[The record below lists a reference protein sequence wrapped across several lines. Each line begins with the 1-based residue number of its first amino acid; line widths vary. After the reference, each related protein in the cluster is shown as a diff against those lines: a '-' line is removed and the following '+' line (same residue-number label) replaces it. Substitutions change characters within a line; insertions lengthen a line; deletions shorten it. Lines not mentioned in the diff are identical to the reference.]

1 MLCGVIF
8 SRNANVQLRYFR
20 ARHSFATRGE
30 NFEREVNTSL
40 SSLLLVGQ
48 RKAWCVPK
56 EWNLPSLS
64 RVQILLK
71 HRKTHSSVHQVLWQ
85 EKQNINRYLL
95 ALLTQPSKAG
105 GRGLVATT
113 LSQASDSAK
122 RQRECSSSDQSC
134 IKVFVLPLAPA
145 LKIWLG
151 SWPQKLPYKLRLPQT
166 QFHMVQLC
174 KVQELLTLNAT
185 H

>member
-64 RVQILLK
+64 RVQMLLK
-71 HRKTHSSVHQVLWQ
+71 HSKTHSSVHQVLWQ

-122 RQRECSSSDQSC
+122 RQRECSSSDRSQFQRWMWFFFFLVQHPPEVVLDLSRQSDSPDSHR
-134 IKVFVLPLAPA
+134 LPLT
-145 LKIWLG
+145 
-151 SWPQKLPYKLRLPQT
+151 S
-166 QFHMVQLC
+166 V
-174 KVQELLTLNAT
+174 
-185 H
+185 